1 MRDIIK
7 DDWLQQKFKK
17 CRGILL
23 RFVHCGKMG
32 MQSKLVMLKYFNKIL
47 KAIENPDSFSCWK

>member
-47 KAIENPDSFSCWK
+47 KAI